1 MIQRRRALI
10 TSAFLLMLAAAFID
24 NLRGSLIPLLHDGLE
39 LDFALAGAM
48 LLTVAGISGGLFN
61 SQLLNIER
69 RTGVRGLIVFSVGLT
84 VIMAILATQV
94 RGPSSLGMMAIFLGG
109 AITSMG
115 TISNLLLLMASEGKI
130 ASSDEASRTNPQNSL
145 DVRSARR
152 AKMMAGLHLMYGLG
166 SLVAPAVATISVGR
180 GWPWPSMFILPL
192 AMLVPVMI
200 MTLPMDEKHSGTSP
214 GMKPPGLPPEKKTHG
229 IWHNVSSGEWF
240 VVAIFLAYVTGEV
253 LTSMWM
259 PAFLIAHFGLSYEN
273 ANQKAAGFFM
283 VFSLARLG
291 VLILMRDKFHKPFIY
306 VPLFAAATAMI
317 AATVISQPG
326 QADSALVFLFPAAG
340 MIGPFFPMMLA
351 RVCTIYNKSWQRLTV
366 IILTTMQVA
375 LALSH
380 LILGAVF
387 DHLGAQR
394 AYLIPPLLL
403 LIAGVGAWA
412 FLRKDSFLD
421 PSS

>member
-1 MIQRRRALI
+1 MIQRRRVLI

-24 NLRGSLIPLLHDGLE
+24 NLRGSLIPLLHDLLE

-69 RTGVRGLIVFSVGLT
+69 RAGVRGLIVFSVVLT
-84 VIMAILATQV
+84 VIMVILATQV
-94 RGPSSLGMMAIFLGG
+94 VGPLSLGLMAIFLGG

-130 ASSDEASRTNPQNSL
+130 ASSDEVSRTNPLNSL

-200 MTLPMDEKHSGTSP
+200 MTLPMDEKHSGNSP
-214 GMKPPGLPPEKKTHG
+214 GMTPPGLPPEKKTHG

-394 AYLIPPLLL
+394 AYLIPPFLL

-412 FLRKDSFLD
+412 FLRKD
-421 PSS
+421 PSLCSG

>member
-1 MIQRRRALI
+1 
-10 TSAFLLMLAAAFID
+10 
-24 NLRGSLIPLLHDGLE
+24 LLHDHLE

-94 RGPSSLGMMAIFLGG
+94 RGPLSLGMMAIFLGG

-130 ASSDEASRTNPQNSL
+130 PSSDEASRTNPLNSL

-214 GMKPPGLPPEKKTHG
+214 GMNPPGLPPEATTHG
-229 IWHNVSSGEWF
+229 IWHNVSGGEWF
-240 VVAIFLAYVTGEV
+240 IVAIFLAYVTGEV

-403 LIAGVGAWA
+403 LIAGVGAWV
-412 FLRKDSFLD
+412 FLRKD
-421 PSS
+421 PSLRSG

>member
-1 MIQRRRALI
+1 MIQRRKALL

-24 NLRGSLIPLLHDGLE
+24 NLRGSLIPLLHDHLE

-94 RGPSSLGMMAIFLGG
+94 RGPLSLGMMAIFLGG

-130 ASSDEASRTNPQNSL
+130 PSSDEASRTNPLNSL

-214 GMKPPGLPPEKKTHG
+214 GMNPPGLPPEATTHG
-229 IWHNVSSGEWF
+229 IWHNVSGGEWF
-240 VVAIFLAYVTGEV
+240 IVAIFLAYVTGEV

-403 LIAGVGAWA
+403 LIAGVGAWV
-412 FLRKDSFLD
+412 FLRKD
-421 PSS
+421 PSLRSG

>member
-1 MIQRRRALI
+1 MIQRRRALL

-24 NLRGSLIPLLHDGLE
+24 NLRGSLIPLLHDHLE

-94 RGPSSLGMMAIFLGG
+94 RGPLSLGMMAIFLGG

-130 ASSDEASRTNPQNSL
+130 PSSDEASHPNPLNSL
-145 DVRSARR
+145 DIRSARR

-214 GMKPPGLPPEKKTHG
+214 GMKPPGLPLEKKTHG

-317 AATVISQPG
+317 AATIISQPG

-394 AYLIPPLLL
+394 AYLIPPFLL
-403 LIAGVGAWA
+403 LIAGVGALV
-412 FLRKDSFLD
+412 FLRKD
-421 PSS
+421 PSLRSG

>member
-1 MIQRRRALI
+1 MIQRRRALL

-24 NLRGSLIPLLHDGLE
+24 NLRGSLIPLLHDHLE

-94 RGPSSLGMMAIFLGG
+94 RGPLSLGMMAIFLGG

-130 ASSDEASRTNPQNSL
+130 ASSDEASRTNPLNSL

-152 AKMMAGLHLMYGLG
+152 ANG

-200 MTLPMDEKHSGTSP
+200 MTLPMDEKHSGNSP
-214 GMKPPGLPPEKKTHG
+214 GMTPPGLPPEKKTHG

-403 LIAGVGAWA
+403 LIAGVGALV
-412 FLRKDSFLD
+412 FLRKD
-421 PSS
+421 PSLRSG